1 VKRVVAGAFV
11 AIAVVLGAIA
21 VAVDR
26 YIEANNQGRD
36 DAVQVI
42 VCETRAALQ
51 EVLDESA
58 ALRNVPNPVNVECE
72 DE

>member
-36 DAVQVI
+36 DAV
-42 VCETRAALQ
+42 
-51 EVLDESA
+51 
-58 ALRNVPNPVNVECE
+58 
-72 DE
+72 